1 MSGIPNSQTSGRAHL
16 AVARGDRG
24 SSRQTGWT
32 VPGEGWRRSP
42 PAGAGPGP
50 VGRRRDCKPLRDL
63 PIRP

>member
-1 MSGIPNSQTSGRAHL
+1 MSGIPNSQTSSRTHL

-42 PAGAGPGP
+42 RLGQGQALWGGGGTAS
-50 VGRRRDCKPLRDL
+50 L
-63 PIRP
+63 